1 MIEYK
6 DLKDVSLETGLDA
19 EKAKDVFVK
28 NWHYVH
34 EGLTAL
40 QTIVKN
46 PIVKSIIGL
55 ILVSGDA
62 IFNKLA

>member
-6 DLKDVSLETGLDA
+6 ELNDVTLETGIDA

-34 EGLTAL
+34 DGLTAL
-40 QTIVKN
+40 QAIIKN
-46 PIVKSIIGL
+46 PIVKSVIGL
-55 ILVSGDA
+55 ILISGDS
-62 IFNKLA
+62 IFKKLA